1 MAGPFAPVEGPA
13 AELRRSRQLVHVMT
27 SAVAARRSADVLLAC
42 GATPACVVR
51 RAEVEAFVA
60 KCGALCVNVGML
72 TEDRLE
78 ASLLA
83 AGRARD
89 LGVPWVLDPVAAG
102 GSPARLRAC
111 IELLNLGPRVVRG
124 NPSEILALWD
134 AREQTR
140 RQEGPEVGGR
150 RGRGKRKRG
159 APRADA
165 QAERPRGRGPDST
178 CDPEDGLRA
187 ARSLASACS
196 TIVCMTGA
204 VDFIVGAEGGAGLD
218 RADEIQIEG
227 GSSMCTAIT
236 GAGCALSALIAAFV
250 AAWDSARGE
259 GAAARGGLPEGR
271 EQLAARGGGACLR
284 PAGGGGARAAPGA
297 RPAPG
302 LPGDSRTPAA
312 HACLLFKAAAARA
325 ARDARG
331 PGSFAAAL
339 LDQLNLLSSGPRPP
353 GPGGPRGG
361 PPGGARALLSNR

>member
-1 MAGPFAPVEGPA
+1 MAGPFALVEGPA

-134 AREQTR
+134 ARGQTR
-140 RQEGPEVGGR
+140 RQGGPEAGGR

-159 APRADA
+159 APRADS

-204 VDFIVGAEGGAGLD
+204 VDFIVGPENGAGLD

-259 GAAARGGLPEGR
+259 GAAARGGLP
-271 EQLAARGGGACLR
+271 
-284 PAGGGGARAAPGA
+284 
-297 RPAPG
+297 
-302 LPGDSRTPAA
+302 GDSCTPAA
-312 HACLLFKAAAARA
+312 YACLLFKAAAARA
-325 ARDARG
+325 SRDARG

-353 GPGGPRGG
+353 GPGAPRGG

>member
-204 VDFIVGAEGGAGLD
+204 VDFIVGPEGGAGLD

-271 EQLAARGGGACLR
+271 EQ
-284 PAGGGGARAAPGA
+284 PAPGA

>member
-271 EQLAARGGGACLR
+271 EQLAARGGGHASAPRGAAVRGPRLGRGPRQACRGTPALPRPTPASCSKRPRHAR
-284 PAGGGGARAAPGA
+284 PATPAGRALSRRRCSISSTSFRPARGPRGRGALAAARPGA
-297 RPAPG
+297 RG
-302 LPGDSRTPAA
+302 L
-312 HACLLFKAAAARA
+312 C
-325 ARDARG
+325 
-331 PGSFAAAL
+331 
-339 LDQLNLLSSGPRPP
+339 
-353 GPGGPRGG
+353 
-361 PPGGARALLSNR
+361 

>member
-134 AREQTR
+134 AREQMR
-140 RQEGPEVGGR
+140 RQGGPEAGGR

-165 QAERPRGRGPDST
+165 QTERPRGRGPDST

-271 EQLAARGGGACLR
+271 ERLAARGGGACLR
-284 PAGGGGARAAPGA
+284 PAGDGGA
-297 RPAPG
+297 RPALG